1 MAQLAENKL
10 PLDSNL
16 EDSDISNLSDY
27 LGRIS
32 RYIQLRGDD
41 QHFYV
46 YRGEPQKYPIPCRPG
61 LFRRGV
67 LADNPFFEK
76 NLFDTMRQNK
86 LSESSSYLNNA
97 IDAQHGEFPSRLL
110 DVSYNCLTALYFAV
124 TPYYHLDEDAYDDK
138 DGWVFIFFLDEIFSP
153 SAQNTNQNYEAII
166 ERKEKWLQEPL
177 LGKNFK
183 FIDHTKLNNR
193 IVAQQGAFLL
203 FQGDL
208 AEELPQSMYYG
219 IRIPGK
225 AKPTLRRELKQMF
238 GIHTGSIYPETVNLV
253 QELTHKSSQLNT
265 QPFTLKNEL
274 HYTLKQLSR
283 ELDYYFGYLYRLR
296 EQGNP
301 SALLRGMRHVE
312 QVVDSYRTGLLHLVQ
327 NRELWE
333 TELSEDAENS
343 AQAAREE
350 IDQFKKNYNQQISEF
365 HKKTTQCGL
374 GDFQEDALKL
384 KFDLSE

>member
-61 LFRRGV
+61 LFRKGV

-365 HKKTTQCGL
+365 HKKTTQYGL

-384 KFDLSE
+384 KFVLSE

>member
-32 RYIQLRGDD
+32 RYIQLRGDE

-61 LFRRGV
+61 LFRKGV

-86 LSESSSYLNNA
+86 LSESSNYLDNA

-183 FIDHTKLNNR
+183 FIDHTKRNNR

-296 EQGNP
+296 EQGNL

-365 HKKTTQCGL
+365 HKKTTQYGL

>member
-1 MAQLAENKL
+1 M
-10 PLDSNL
+10 
-16 EDSDISNLSDY
+16 
-27 LGRIS
+27 
-32 RYIQLRGDD
+32 
-41 QHFYV
+41 
-46 YRGEPQKYPIPCRPG
+46 
-61 LFRRGV
+61 
-67 LADNPFFEK
+67 
-76 NLFDTMRQNK
+76 
-86 LSESSSYLNNA
+86 
-97 IDAQHGEFPSRLL
+97 
-110 DVSYNCLTALYFAV
+110 
-124 TPYYHLDEDAYDDK
+124 
-138 DGWVFIFFLDEIFSP
+138 VFIFFLDEIFSP

-225 AKPTLRRELKQMF
+225 AKSTLRRELKQMF

-296 EQGNP
+296 EQGNL

-365 HKKTTQCGL
+365 HKKTTQYGL

>member
-61 LFRRGV
+61 LFRKGV

-183 FIDHTKLNNR
+183 FIDHTKRNNR

-333 TELSEDAENS
+333 TELSEDAGNS

-365 HKKTTQCGL
+365 HKKTTQYGL
-374 GDFQEDALKL
+374 GEFQEEASKL
-384 KFDLSE
+384 KFDRSE

>member
-61 LFRRGV
+61 LFRKGV

-183 FIDHTKLNNR
+183 FIDHTKRNNR

-301 SALLRGMRHVE
+301 SALLRAMRHVE

-365 HKKTTQCGL
+365 HKKTTQYGL

>member
-32 RYIQLRGDD
+32 RYIQLRGDE

-61 LFRRGV
+61 LFRKGV

-333 TELSEDAENS
+333 TELSEDAGNS

-365 HKKTTQCGL
+365 HKKTTQYGL
-374 GDFQEDALKL
+374 GDLQEDALKL

>member
-32 RYIQLRGDD
+32 RYIQLRGDE

-61 LFRRGV
+61 LFRKGV

-124 TPYYHLDEDAYDDK
+124 TPYYHLDENAYDDK

-365 HKKTTQCGL
+365 HKKTTQYGL

>member
-16 EDSDISNLSDY
+16 EGSDISNLSDY

-32 RYIQLRGDD
+32 RYIQHRGDD

-61 LFRRGV
+61 LFRKGV

-183 FIDHTKLNNR
+183 FIDHTKRNNR

-365 HKKTTQCGL
+365 HKKTTQYGL

>member
-61 LFRRGV
+61 LFRKGV

-225 AKPTLRRELKQMF
+225 AKPTLRKELKQMF

-253 QELTHKSSQLNT
+253 QELTHKSNQLNT

-365 HKKTTQCGL
+365 HKKTTQYGL

>member
-61 LFRRGV
+61 LFRKGV

-86 LSESSSYLNNA
+86 LSESSNYLDNA

-124 TPYYHLDEDAYDDK
+124 TPYYHLAEIAYDDK

-166 ERKEKWLQEPL
+166 ERKEKWLQETL

-365 HKKTTQCGL
+365 HKKTTQYGL

>member
-32 RYIQLRGDD
+32 RYIQLRGDA

-61 LFRRGV
+61 LFRKGV

-365 HKKTTQCGL
+365 HKKTTQYGL

>member
-1 MAQLAENKL
+1 M
-10 PLDSNL
+10 
-16 EDSDISNLSDY
+16 
-27 LGRIS
+27 
-32 RYIQLRGDD
+32 
-41 QHFYV
+41 
-46 YRGEPQKYPIPCRPG
+46 
-61 LFRRGV
+61 
-67 LADNPFFEK
+67 ADNLFFEK

-86 LSESSSYLNNA
+86 LSESSNYLDNA

-365 HKKTTQCGL
+365 HKKTTQYGL

>member
-16 EDSDISNLSDY
+16 EDSDIFNLSDY

-32 RYIQLRGDD
+32 RYIQLRGDA

-61 LFRRGV
+61 LFRKGV

-86 LSESSSYLNNA
+86 LSESSNYLDNA

-124 TPYYHLDEDAYDDK
+124 TPYYHLVEDAYDDK

-183 FIDHTKLNNR
+183 FIDHTKRNNR

-312 QVVDSYRTGLLHLVQ
+312 QVVDSYRTGLPHLVQ
-327 NRELWE
+327 SRELWE

-365 HKKTTQCGL
+365 HKKTTQYGL